1 MQSLPWCRMRA
12 NAPVSEE
19 KLNVQHKIMF
29 SPSFS
34 FILSFPIVS
43 FICFCCLDFYRIL
56 YYLRRVYILS
66 LSPEWKASGSLYG
79 AEDRVVGRERYN
91 KKGTIWTRII
101 EGRLPDQWVSVLH
114 CWEALTASVK
124 RVLLRF
130 KKKNNLEHREAIL
143 WNIQINLPSLERQ
156 KNICIL

>member
-1 MQSLPWCRMRA
+1 MFERDLFYLSAGGRRWRKSMRHGPGQISLWCRVRA

-19 KLNVQHKIMF
+19 KLNGQQKVMF

-43 FICFCCLDFYRIL
+43 FICFCGLDFYCIL

-66 LSPEWKASGSLYG
+66 LSPEWKALGSLYG
-79 AEDRVVGRERYN
+79 AEDRVVRRERYN
-91 KKGTIWTRII
+91 RKGTIWTQII
-101 EGRLPDQWVSVLH
+101 EAHLPDQWVSVLD
-114 CWEALTASVK
+114 CWEALIASIQ

-130 KKKNNLEHREAIL
+130 KKK
-143 WNIQINLPSLERQ
+143 
-156 KNICIL
+156 K